1 MDPLGAWRAHDPPD
15 RQGITENKHVQ
26 GYLAFWDELVRRHP
40 NMLIDSCA
48 SGGHRNDLET
58 LRRALPLLRSD
69 YIFDSVGEQGH
80 TYGLAFWLPYYGT
93 GFIDFD
99 TYIVRSLMGPDTTL
113 SCDARRRD
121 LDWDLLR
128 KLVAQW
134 QQVVPDYFGDF
145 YPLMPYTLEGA
156 AWLAWQ
162 FDRPEAGTGIVQA
175 FRRAD
180 SAYRSLEL
188 RLRALD
194 PQADYEVTN
203 LDTQHPSRIAGR
215 ELIERG
221 LVIELPGRPAAAVVT
236 YKRIK
241 P

>member
-1 MDPLGAWRAHDPPD
+1 MDPLAAWRGHDAPD

-40 NMLIDSCA
+40 NLLIDSCA

-69 YIFDSVGEQGH
+69 YLFDPVGEQGH
-80 TYGLAFWLPYYGT
+80 TYGLALWLPYYGT
-93 GFIDFD
+93 GFIDFN

-134 QQVVPDYFGDF
+134 QQVVPNYFGDF
-145 YPLMPYTLEGA
+145 HPLTPYNLDATQ
-156 AWLAWQ
+156 WLAWQ
-162 FDRPEAGTGIVQA
+162 FDRPEAGAGIVQA
-175 FRRAD
+175 FRRAQ
-180 SAYRSLEL
+180 SVYRAAEF
-188 RLRALD
+188 RLRGLD
-194 PQADYEVTN
+194 PAATYEVTD
-203 LDTQHPSRIAGR
+203 LDSNRTQRAPGR
-215 ELIERG
+215 DLLERG
-221 LVIELPGRPAAAVVT
+221 LAVELPDRPAAALLT
-236 YKRIK
+236 YRRID